1 MPTDKTQH
9 FIKESMVFVIC
20 IVATKEEIMN
30 VKSTNKHFLKEK
42 SSVMAWRQVG
52 RQGKGSNS
60 GIDRKMFFNEILNN
74 DFYSQNMLQEI
85 IPKRPF
91 FFLCFK

>member
-42 SSVMAWRQVG
+42 SSVMT
-52 RQGKGSNS
+52 
-60 GIDRKMFFNEILNN
+60 
-74 DFYSQNMLQEI
+74 
-85 IPKRPF
+85 
-91 FFLCFK
+91 